1 MTTWNWRDFLTQWSH
16 ELLVCE
22 DIAATVAPEAAKS
35 GWFGYPPATEAEIA
49 GAEARLGVRLPPSY
63 RAFLAT
69 TNGWREA
76 GFFIHKLWP
85 VQEIEWYAARHQDLI
100 NAWMSGASY
109 YGPAPPVPDEDYF
122 VYGDEQ
128 AALRDEYLQTAL
140 EISEDTGDG
149 VCLLNPQVVF
159 PDGEWEAWFFAHW
172 IPGAHRYRSFSD
184 LMQAERESFLYI
196 RAENYTRAGSTYQRN
211 RP

>member
-1 MTTWNWRDFLTQWSH
+1 MAALNWRDFLTQWSR
-16 ELLVCE
+16 ELLACE
-22 DIAATVAPEAAKS
+22 DIAASVESQVGES
-35 GWFGYPPATEAEIA
+35 GWLGYLPAGEAEIA

-69 TNGWREA
+69 TDGWRAA
-76 GFFIHKLWP
+76 GFFIHRLWP

-100 NAWMSGASY
+100 DAWMAGASY
-109 YGPAPPVPDEDYF
+109 YGLAPPVPDAEYF
-122 VYGDEQ
+122 VYDDTQ

-149 VCLLNPQVVF
+149 VCLLNPKVVF

-172 IPGAHRYRSFSD
+172 IPGAHRYRSFWD
-184 LMQAERESFLYI
+184 LMQAERESFLYVH
-196 RAENYTRAGSTYQRN
+196 AHNYTRTRSTYQRK

>member
-1 MTTWNWRDFLTQWSH
+1 MAALNWRDFLTQWSR
-16 ELLVCE
+16 ELLACE
-22 DIAATVAPEAAKS
+22 DIAASVESQVGES
-35 GWFGYPPATEAEIA
+35 GWLGYLPAGEAEIA

-69 TNGWREA
+69 TDGWRAA
-76 GFFIHKLWP
+76 GFFIHRLWP

-100 NAWMSGASY
+100 DAWMAGASY
-109 YGPAPPVPDEDYF
+109 YGLAPPVPDAEYF
-122 VYGDEQ
+122 VYDDTQ

-149 VCLLNPQVVF
+149 VCLLNSKVVF

-172 IPGAHRYRSFSD
+172 IPGAHRYRSFWD
-184 LMQAERESFLYI
+184 LMQAERESFLYVH
-196 RAENYTRAGSTYQRN
+196 AHNYTRTRSTYQRK